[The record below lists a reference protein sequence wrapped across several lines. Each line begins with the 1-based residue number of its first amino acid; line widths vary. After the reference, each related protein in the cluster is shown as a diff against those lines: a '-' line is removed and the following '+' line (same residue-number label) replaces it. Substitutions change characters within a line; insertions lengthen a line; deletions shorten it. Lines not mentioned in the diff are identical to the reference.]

1 MKTLVAWKEEPTME
15 VPVENVEMEVHT
27 DKGCEEQHS
36 DEQEKDEESEPIT
49 IKRLSKKELDREE
62 GRRGNERKPSKK
74 VTYHDVPGAPDST
87 PRVPYCCRSL

>member
-1 MKTLVAWKEEPTME
+1 ME